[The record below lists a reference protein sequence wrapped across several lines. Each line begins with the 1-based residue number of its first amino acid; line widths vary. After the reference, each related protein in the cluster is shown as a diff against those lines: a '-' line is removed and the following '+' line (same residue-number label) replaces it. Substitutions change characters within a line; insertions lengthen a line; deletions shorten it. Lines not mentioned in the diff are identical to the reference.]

1 MVMGSSMLLLF
12 YPGLG
17 WTLARLPVLLLPQS
31 SVAEAWIG
39 VRISLYIAIG
49 MAIIADYMF
58 RALTLERTRSM
69 LNLVSYC
76 GLDQL
81 L

>member
-39 VRISLYIAIG
+39 VRISLYIDSYRHGYSRLIVP
-49 MAIIADYMF
+49 
-58 RALTLERTRSM
+58 RANARTYYLQYAKFSIV
-69 LNLVSYC
+69 LWP
-76 GLDQL
+76 
-81 L
+81 